1 MIQLELGGER
11 WPLAT
16 GETVI
21 GSSPAA
27 AVRLEQA
34 GVLPR
39 HALVHA
45 TAAGAAIRRAGD
57 DAVLSV
63 NGVRLGTDP
72 VPLLHGDKVQ
82 LGVVELAVVDERK
95 AGATRMA
102 DATALRAATMSAA
115 PAPAA
120 AGAGPMTGGRLVS
133 QSDGREYQLG
143 KASTVFGRDATC
155 DIVIES
161 TDVSRRHAT
170 IANGPEG
177 YVFEDASSN
186 GVLVNGERVA
196 GRRILARGDILQV
209 GPASFRFY
217 AEAAPTP
224 AAPPPGAAHRLFDTV
239 HGIPAMVPAF
249 PSRPT
254 APPPLATVLV
264 RTGGLRGQRLPIRT
278 PVVNIGRADYNDL
291 VFGEESVSASHA
303 KLQRREEVWVLT
315 DLDSTNGTFVDG
327 EQVHGEVPLMPGSTV
342 RFGDLTVLFD
352 PTDLRGPQPMG
363 GGTKVVGAVSIPETP
378 RMPVARPDPVST
390 PVHRGRVRT
399 RVPARRPGL
408 RRGVLVLVVALAV
421 IAAVAAF
428 YFFGR

>member
-11 WPLAT
+11 WPLAP

-27 AVRLEQA
+27 AIRLEQA

-45 TAAGAAIRRAGD
+45 TPAGAAIRRAGD
-57 DAVLSV
+57 DAVVSV

-72 VPLLHGDKVQ
+72 VPLLHGDKIQV
-82 LGVVELAVVDERK
+82 GVAELAVVDERK

-102 DATALRAATMSAA
+102 DATALRAATASA
-115 PAPAA
+115 APAA

-143 KASTVFGRDATC
+143 KASTAFGRDATC

-161 TDVSRRHAT
+161 TEVSRRHAT

-177 YVFEDASSN
+177 YVFEDASAN

-217 AEAAPTP
+217 AEATP
-224 AAPPPGAAHRLFDTV
+224 AAAAPPPGAAHRLFDTV

-249 PSRPT
+249 PTRPT

-303 KLQRREEVWVLT
+303 KLQRREAVWVLT

-342 RFGDLTVLFD
+342 RFGDVTVLFD
-352 PTDLRGPQPMG
+352 PTDLRGPSPMG
-363 GGTKVVGAVSIPETP
+363 GGTKVVGAISIPETP
-378 RMPVARPDPVST
+378 RMPVVRPDPV
-390 PVHRGRVRT
+390 PQPERRARVRT
-399 RVPARRPGL
+399 RVPARSSG
-408 RRGVLVLVVALAV
+408 RRRAFVLVVALAV
-421 IAAVAAF
+421 IAAVAAY